1 MIHRGISI
9 HDVSP
14 LGGDEI
20 GQFNFDSDNVPRKG
34 DVIGIKD
41 AYPEV
46 YYEVVRILWFTECTK
61 EELAQNSI
69 GDINL
74 LSIEV
79 VRFAD

>member
-9 HDVSP
+9 HDVFY
-14 LGGDEI
+14 D
-20 GQFNFDSDNVPRKG
+20 
-34 DVIGIKD
+34 
-41 AYPEV
+41 
-46 YYEVVRILWFTECTK
+46 VVRILWFTECTK